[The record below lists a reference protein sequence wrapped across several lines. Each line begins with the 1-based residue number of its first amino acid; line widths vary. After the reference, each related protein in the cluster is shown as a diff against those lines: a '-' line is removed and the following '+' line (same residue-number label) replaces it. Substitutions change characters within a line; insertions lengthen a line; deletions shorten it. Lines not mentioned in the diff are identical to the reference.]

1 MEFVGAGE
9 SSCLVTAV
17 SVDEEVGLDVAEVG
31 LAVAEVGLDVAEVG
45 LAVAEVG
52 LDVAEVGLDVVAMTV
67 GFSVVSVLAPASLL
81 FTGTLL
87 PMSLL
92 TLPMLVRLATWFDAV

>member
-31 LAVAEVGLDVAEVG
+31 LAVAEVGLGVAEVG
-45 LAVAEVG
+45 LG
-52 LDVAEVGLDVVAMTV
+52 VAEVGLDVVAMTV